1 MRTADKTE
9 LETIEWLARIRWPNG
24 IVCPS
29 CASRDISEL
38 VISRGIWQ
46 CRSCRSQFGI
56 FKGTRFEGTRLS
68 PFKIFGYIFF
78 YYLGSLQ
85 NYEQF
90 YANTLDYKNKS
101 ISERWKGPIGVLA
114 LQEAIPEHFKTYS
127 TLQRIHK
134 KLRDVKFDVNMK
146 LDEFISRLLS

>member
-1 MRTADKTE
+1 MRRTNKTE

-24 IVCPS
+24 VKCPT
-29 CASRDISEL
+29 CDARDVSGL
-38 VISRGIWQ
+38 FISRGIWQ
-46 CRSCRSQFGI
+46 CRTCRSQFGG

-68 PFKIFGYIFF
+68 PVKIYGFITY
-78 YYLGSLQ
+78 YYLGLLQ
-85 NYEQF
+85 NNERF
-90 YANTLDYKNKS
+90 YANTSDYKNKK
-101 ISERWKGPIGVLA
+101 ISERWKGSIGVLA